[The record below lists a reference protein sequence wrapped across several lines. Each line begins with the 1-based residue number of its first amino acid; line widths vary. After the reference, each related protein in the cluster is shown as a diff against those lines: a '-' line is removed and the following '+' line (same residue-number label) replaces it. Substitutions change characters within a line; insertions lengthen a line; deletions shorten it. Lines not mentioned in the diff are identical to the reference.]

1 MQLFKVVLA
10 LALLLSA
17 EGAPKPPEAEEVDD
31 KVGHTAE
38 EMDEAK
44 EEFDSID
51 TNKDGFVTREVC
63 HCSQDHLPSPRH
75 SPAPHTNTEN
85 LFQKHPP
92 TLPPPLP
99 QEILEMEEVPE
110 QEEMDEFFET
120 YDTNKDQK
128 VTFDEIVAADE
139 LLRDEAKSDGADE
152 ETEAQ

>member
-63 HCSQDHLPSPRH
+63 HCSQDHLPSPRPFT
-75 SPAPHTNTEN
+75 STAY
-85 LFQKHPP
+85 KHRKPLP
-92 TLPPPLP
+92 ETPSYSPPPP
-99 QEILEMEEVPE
+99 SPG
-110 QEEMDEFFET
+110 DP
-120 YDTNKDQK
+120 
-128 VTFDEIVAADE
+128 
-139 LLRDEAKSDGADE
+139 
-152 ETEAQ
+152 